1 MRENSTKKVKEHQSA
16 KNENGVKIDLNE
28 RNEKIEISQENLKP
42 VEMKPP
48 SDKVNKSIFLL
59 VIFYI
64 NFGFSSKI

>member
-1 MRENSTKKVKEHQSA
+1 MNVSFFIKLRENSAKKVKEHQSA

-48 SDKVNKSIFLL
+48 SDKVN
-59 VIFYI
+59 
-64 NFGFSSKI
+64 